1 MQLSRRECRTGE
13 RAPANLPA
21 GDREFEADLD
31 HEEGWYACAQCGER
45 LAHESWVL
53 SSAASG
59 PLVFANP
66 HGRFF
71 QLLLLRCSRGV
82 VFDHHATAEHTWFS
96 GYTWRVGVCG
106 SCTTHVGWRFE
117 AQIPGAEPPEFV
129 AVSQAAV
136 RFVRGLGPS

>member
-71 QLLLLRCSRGV
+71 ELLLVSHVLSGI
-82 VFDHHATAEHTWFS
+82 FDRHATSEFTWFS
-96 GYTWRVGVCG
+96 GYAWRIGTCARCG
-106 SCTTHVGWRFE
+106 THIGWHFE
-117 AQIPGAEPPEFV
+117 ATHAAALREFV
-129 AVSQAAV
+129 ALSRAAV
-136 RFVRGLGPS
+136 RLLSSST